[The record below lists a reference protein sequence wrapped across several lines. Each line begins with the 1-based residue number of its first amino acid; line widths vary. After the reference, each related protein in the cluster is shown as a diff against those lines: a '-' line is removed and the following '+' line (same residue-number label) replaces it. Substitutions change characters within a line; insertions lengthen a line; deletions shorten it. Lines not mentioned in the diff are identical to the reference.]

1 MMNKSVLLIE
11 DDPEIIEVLQEN
23 LKFEGFDTIVAK
35 DGNSGLEKARRN
47 DYGLILLDWTLPE
60 LSGIELLKKLRDDK
74 VITPVIMLTARHSEL
89 DKVQGLEYGCDDY
102 ITKPFGMRELIA
114 RMNAV
119 LRRYASRTED
129 ERTEIP
135 QIVRGEM
142 AIDLEKH
149 KVFIGEREVQ
159 LTATEFDLLAL
170 LARQPG
176 RVYSRKKLLDLVWDY
191 SYEGYENTV
200 NTHVN
205 RLRAKIE
212 DDPNKPKYVLTVWGV
227 GYKFTEALVD

>member
-1 MMNKSVLLIE
+1 MNKTVLLIE
-11 DDPEIIEVLQEN
+11 DDPEIISVLQEN
-23 LKFEGFDTIVAK
+23 LKFENFDVTVAV
-35 DGNSGLEKARRN
+35 DGNSGLEKARRS
-47 DYGLILLDWTLPE
+47 DFGLILLDWTLPE
-60 LSGIELLKKLRDDK
+60 ISGIEILKRLREEKID
-74 VITPVIMLTARHSEL
+74 TPVIMLTARHSEL

-102 ITKPFGMRELIA
+102 ITKPFGMRELVA

-119 LRRYASRTED
+119 LRRYASRTLD
-129 ERTEIP
+129 EREEIP
-135 QIVRGEM
+135 QIQRGAM
-142 AIDLEKH
+142 RIDLEKH
-149 KVFIGEREVQ
+149 KVYLGDREIQ

-212 DDPNKPKYVLTVWGV
+212 DNPNKPRFVLTVWGV
-227 GYKFTEALVD
+227 GYKFTDNIPE

>member
-1 MMNKSVLLIE
+1 MNKTVLLIE

-23 LKFEGFDTIVAK
+23 LKFEGFDTVVAI
-35 DGNSGLEKARRN
+35 DGNSGIEKARRN
-47 DYGLILLDWTLPE
+47 DYAMILLDWTLPE
-60 LSGIELLKKLRDDK
+60 IMGIDLLKKLRDEK
-74 VITPVIMLTARHSEL
+74 INTPVIMLTARHSEL

-102 ITKPFGMRELIA
+102 ITKPFGMKELVA

-135 QIVRGEM
+135 QVTRGAM
-142 AIDLEKH
+142 VIDMEKH
-149 KVFIGEREVQ
+149 KVYIGDREVQ

-212 DDPNKPKYVLTVWGV
+212 DDPNKPKYGLTGWGV
-227 GYKFTEALVD
+227 GYKFTEELAN

>member
-1 MMNKSVLLIE
+1 MNKTVLLIE

-23 LKFEGFDTIVAK
+23 LKFEGFDTVVAI
-35 DGNSGLEKARRN
+35 DGNSGIEKARRN
-47 DYGLILLDWTLPE
+47 DYAMILLDWTLPE
-60 LSGIELLKKLRDDK
+60 IMGIDLLKKLRDEK
-74 VITPVIMLTARHSEL
+74 INTPVIMLTARHSEL

-102 ITKPFGMRELIA
+102 ITKPFGMKELVA

-135 QIVRGEM
+135 QVTRGAM
-142 AIDLEKH
+142 VIDMEKH
-149 KVFIGEREVQ
+149 KVYIGDREVQ

-176 RVYSRKKLLDLVWDY
+176 RVYSRKKLLDLVWGY

-227 GYKFTEALVD
+227 GYKFTEELAN

>member
-1 MMNKSVLLIE
+1 MNKSVLLIE

-23 LKFEGFDTIVAK
+23 LKFEGFDTVVAK

-60 LSGIELLKKLRDDK
+60 LSGIDLLKKLREDK
-74 VITPVIMLTARHSEL
+74 VVTPVIMLTARHSEL

-135 QIVRGEM
+135 KVVRGEM
-142 AIDLEKH
+142 SIDLEKH

-205 RLRAKIE
+205 RLRSKIE

-227 GYKFTEALVD
+227 GYKFTEELVD

>member
-1 MMNKSVLLIE
+1 MNKSVLLIE

-23 LKFEGFDTIVAK
+23 LKFEGFDTVVAK

-60 LSGIELLKKLRDDK
+60 LSGIDLLKKLREDK
-74 VITPVIMLTARHSEL
+74 VVTPVIMLTARHSEL

-135 QIVRGEM
+135 KVVRGEM

-205 RLRAKIE
+205 RLRSKIE

-227 GYKFTEALVD
+227 GYKFTEELVD